1 MLEKKKVLT
10 IIVTYNRLQL
20 LKRCI
25 QHVSVFS
32 SLTDILII
40 NNSSVDGT
48 EQYLIENNIG
58 HITQPNGG
66 SSAGWWRGISEAQ
79 TRGYEYVWLM
89 DDDGFP
95 DKDALQILL
104 ASFTQDTVCV
114 SSVVVKENAPD
125 ELVFGMPKLNK
136 NGNLVLFSFK
146 RKYGTLNELKK
157 ITYEYGFAHLF
168 NGALISV
175 EVTGQIGNVTREYFL
190 YGDEV
195 DYFCRLRRAGKVFT
209 QLNAIHYHPDV
220 SQRNIEKARVYYFIR
235 NTIILDKL
243 YFDYRLLR
251 DFFTVGIA
259 LIRVLR
265 RNGFINFLT
274 YLAGKNFKYVF
285 YGIKDGYNQK
295 MIKRF

>member
-1 MLEKKKVLT
+1 MQEKKKILT
-10 IIVTYNRLQL
+10 VIVTYNRLQL

-25 QHVSVFS
+25 QHISVFS

-48 EQYLIENNIG
+48 EQYLIENNIV

-95 DKDALQILL
+95 DKEALPILL
-104 ASFTQDTVCV
+104 ASFKKETACI
-114 SSVVVKENAPD
+114 SSVVVKENNPG

-136 NGNLVLFSFK
+136 RGNPVLFSFK
-146 RKYGTLNELKK
+146 RKFGTTAELKK
-157 ITYEYGFAHLF
+157 TGTEYSFAHLF
-168 NGALISV
+168 NGALISTA
-175 EVTGQIGNVTREYFL
+175 VTGRIGNVNREYFL

-195 DYFCRLRRAGKVFT
+195 DYFCRLRKAGKVCT
-209 QLNAIHYHPDV
+209 QLNALHYHPDV
-220 SQRNIEKARVYYFIR
+220 SQRNIEKSRVYYFIR
-235 NTIILDKL
+235 NTIILNKL
-243 YFDYRLLR
+243 YFDHRLMR
-251 DFFTVGIA
+251 DLFTVGIA
-259 LIRVLR
+259 LLRVLR
-265 RNGFINFLT
+265 RNGFLNFLS
-274 YLAGKNFKYVF
+274 YLGGKNLKFLF
-285 YGIKDGYNQK
+285 YGIKDGYGKK